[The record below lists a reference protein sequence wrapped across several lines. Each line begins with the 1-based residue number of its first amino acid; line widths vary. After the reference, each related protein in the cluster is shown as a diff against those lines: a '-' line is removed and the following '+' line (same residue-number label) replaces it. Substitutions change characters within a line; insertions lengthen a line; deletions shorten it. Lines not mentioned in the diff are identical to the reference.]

1 MLSQKNSA
9 LAASLA
15 LAMLAVS
22 GCKPST
28 PAPEEVSAAGAVSA
42 AAPNAPVPAASGKI
56 VLELAATDPKVR
68 TQVGVKEAGA
78 LVSSGKAGVLAFGP
92 YQSLPAGRYLVS
104 LQGSASKPFSLD
116 VTSNIGKQIHG
127 RKQFAA
133 QESADT
139 LASLPFDLA
148 APAQNLEVR
157 ILIPEGSDAKI
168 VGYKIVTR

>member
-9 LAASLA
+9 LTAFLA
-15 LAMLAVS
+15 LAMLVVS

-28 PAPEEVSAAGAVSA
+28 QAPEGASEAGAVSVA
-42 AAPNAPVPAASGKI
+42 TPPVPAASGKT
-56 VLELAATDPKVR
+56 VLELVAADPKVR

-78 LVSSGKAGVLAFGP
+78 LVSTGKAGVLAFGP

-104 LQGSASKPFSLD
+104 LRGSASKPFSLD
-116 VTSNIGKQIHG
+116 VVSNIGKQVHG

-148 APAQNLEVR
+148 APVQNLEVR
-157 ILIPEGSDAKI
+157 ILIPEGSDAKV